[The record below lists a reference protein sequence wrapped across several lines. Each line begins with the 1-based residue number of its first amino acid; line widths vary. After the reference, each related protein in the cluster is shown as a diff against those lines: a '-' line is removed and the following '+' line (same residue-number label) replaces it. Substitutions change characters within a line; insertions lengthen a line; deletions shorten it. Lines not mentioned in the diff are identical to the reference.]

1 MGPNLY
7 ELEDSNFSS
16 STPFYPLRLAFLGA
30 GPLGFVGGST
40 DNGRMMHFVKRG
52 QFEFGTKGIE
62 EEDEENL
69 AIPRRYA
76 VVLIVSP
83 RILC

>member
-1 MGPNLY
+1 MGNGRF
-7 ELEDSNFSS
+7 EFFIFN
-16 STPFYPLRLAFLGA
+16 PFLPPFLGA

-40 DNGRMMHFVKRG
+40 DNGRVMHFVKRG

-69 AIPRRYA
+69 AIPRRYE

>member
-1 MGPNLY
+1 M
-7 ELEDSNFSS
+7 
-16 STPFYPLRLAFLGA
+16 TFLGA

-40 DNGRMMHFVKRG
+40 DNGRVMHFVKRG

>member
-1 MGPNLY
+1 MKNL
-7 ELEDSNFSS
+7 NFSS
-16 STPFYPLRLAFLGA
+16 KKLFLGA

-40 DNGRMMHFVKRG
+40 NNGRVMHFVKRG